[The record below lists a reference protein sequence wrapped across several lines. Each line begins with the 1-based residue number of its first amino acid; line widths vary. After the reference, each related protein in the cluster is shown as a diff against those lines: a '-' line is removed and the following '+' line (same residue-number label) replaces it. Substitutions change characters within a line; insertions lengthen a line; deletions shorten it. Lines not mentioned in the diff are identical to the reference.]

1 MCNKSPVAPSTAT
14 VSPADVPPL
23 HVGLMMV
30 VPAQGGE
37 VVAAPARG
45 QRRTSTSIAAAWALC
60 GFMLA
65 AKRKLGNKRAA

>member
-1 MCNKSPVAPSTAT
+1 
-14 VSPADVPPL
+14 
-23 HVGLMMV
+23 MMV

-45 QRRTSTSIAAAWALC
+45 QHRTSTSIAAAWALC
-60 GFMLA
+60 VFMLA